1 MSSFDY
7 FKKVGSLEE
16 CVQIAVSEI
25 KDSGKEYCINF
36 SLKVDFPISLVLAP
50 ELKDVVKLAED
61 FQNPIKPEHLYINH
75 GSFIT
80 TSGVPHVIKEL
91 RNKHNG
97 NRAIISL
104 ISQQHILEKEDDPI
118 PSFMTLQFSLESDN
132 TLYVTTYFRALEVSR
147 FFRINIEEIRIICNQ
162 IYSELKQI
170 KDIRLHVFAF
180 RGYINSEINTLIR
193 PKIEM
198 MREGQILTLLQH
210 SPGELADLLK
220 EKLHDTT
227 VVENNS
233 LFYIKENINDPSVSK
248 HIDGTLTNPYFK
260 DLINSCIA
268 AADELLM
275 IRKKCSHLSD
285 IKKISDKYLKYLQD
299 IIAEI
304 EKCR

>member
-7 FKKVGSLEE
+7 FKKVNSLNE
-16 CVQIAVSEI
+16 CVQLAVSTI

-36 SLKVDFPISLVLAP
+36 SLKVEFPISIVQSP
-50 ELKDVVKLAED
+50 DLKDVMQLAED
-61 FQNPIKPEHLYINH
+61 FQNPEKPEHLYINH

-80 TSGVPHVIKEL
+80 PNGVPHVIKEL

-132 TLYVTTYFRALEVSR
+132 TLYVTTYFRALEVSK

-162 IYSELKQI
+162 IYSEMKQI
-170 KDIRLHVFAF
+170 KDVKLHVFAF

-193 PKIEM
+193 PRIEM
-198 MREGQILTLLQH
+198 MREGKILTLLQH
-210 SPGELADLLK
+210 EPGELADLLK

-227 VVENNS
+227 VVEYNS
-233 LFYIKENINDPSVSK
+233 LKCIKYNINDPSVSRY
-248 HIDGTLTNPYFK
+248 INGTLTNTYFK
-260 DLINSCIA
+260 GLIDSCIA
-268 AADELLM
+268 AAEELLL
-275 IRKKCSHLSD
+275 IRKRCSHLDD
-285 IKKISDKYLKYLQD
+285 IKKISAKYLKSLNS
-299 IIAEI
+299 IIGEV